1 MTDRSDNPPIA
12 FLHALANI
20 FLPKLL
26 IWLVERGLVEG
37 NPTARQGTQ
46 PENTDYALAAG
57 PELRSLMITCF
68 NICCIC

>member
-1 MTDRSDNPPIA
+1 MSRLVPIWSKLLTEGMTDRSDNPPIA

-46 PENTDYALAAG
+46 PEIYGLRFGSG
-57 PELRSLMITCF
+57 P
-68 NICCIC
+68 